1 LRISFLLRDKE
12 ARRMSSKTKKKKT
25 TKKSKKPRTKW
36 FNDWV
41 KMGLVLFVGGAAG
54 IGIGLYC
61 VRFTPGSTLFI
72 FGALVT
78 SMGGLLLLGTVG
90 LVVWK
95 VGDEILLRRVRCP
108 RCHTVNKIPRR
119 LKFYQ
124 CSECGRRVRL

>member
-1 LRISFLLRDKE
+1 MS
-12 ARRMSSKTKKKKT
+12 RRAKKKKT
-25 TKKSKKPRTKW
+25 TKKSRTKW

-41 KMGLVLFVGGAAG
+41 KMTLVLFAGGAAG
-54 IGIGLYC
+54 IGIGLFC
-61 VRFTPGSTLFI
+61 VRFTPGSTLFV

-78 SMGGLLLLGTVG
+78 SMGGLLLVGSVG

-119 LKFYQ
+119 LKYYQ
-124 CSECGRRVRL
+124 CSECGRRVRI